1 MGPSPEHPPLP
12 ARGSDAAPEAPGT
25 TTTEESRTDLPGDVP
40 QRVLVWRR
48 FRRNRPAVAGA
59 LVLCVLVLVSIFSEF
74 LAPGTPGAYNADRT
88 YAPPQRL
95 HFVDTSDGFDLGMY
109 VYDYEVERDPETL
122 ANTYTVDESAKIPV
136 GLFVRGR
143 PYEMWGLFPGD
154 LHLIGAKDP
163 DQDVYLLGADRNGR
177 DMASRIVYGT
187 RVSMSIGLAGV
198 ALSFVLGLVLGGLS
212 GYLGG
217 RVDNGIQR
225 VIEFLMSIP
234 TIPLWMG
241 LSAAVPRD
249 WGAIQTY
256 LAITVILSLI
266 GWTDL
271 ARVVRG
277 RFLSLRQE
285 DFVTAARLDGCGTG
299 RVIGRHMLPS
309 FTSHIIA
316 SLTLAVP
323 FMILAETSLSFL
335 GLGLQA
341 PVVSWGVLL
350 QEAQNIHSIA
360 NAPWLLLPG
369 AAVTVAVLVLNFVGD
384 GVRDAADPYSQGG
397 GRLGDRNPR

>member
-1 MGPSPEHPPLP
+1 MALPDRPPSTEASREPLTGNEVP
-12 ARGSDAAPEAPGT
+12 DA
-25 TTTEESRTDLPGDVP
+25 ESPRALPGDAP
-40 QRVLVWRR
+40 QRVLIWRR
-48 FRRNRPAVAGA
+48 FRRNKLAVTGA
-59 LVLCVLVLVSIFSEF
+59 LVLCALLLVSVFSEF
-74 LAPGTPGAYNADRT
+74 VAPSTPDAYDAERT

-95 HFVDTSDGFDLGMY
+95 HFVDTSDGFDLGLY
-109 VYDYEVERDPETL
+109 VYDYQVERDPETL
-122 ANTYTVDESAKIPV
+122 ANVYTVDESEKIPV
-136 GLFVRGR
+136 GFLVRGE
-143 PYEMWGLFPGD
+143 PYELWGLIPSD
-154 LHLIGAKDP
+154 IHLIGASDP
-163 DQDVYLLGADRNGR
+163 DQDVHLLGADRNGR

-241 LSAAVPRD
+241 LSAAVPRE
-249 WGAIQTY
+249 WGSVQTY
-256 LAITVILSLI
+256 VAITVLLSLI

-277 RFLSLRQE
+277 RFLSLRRE
-285 DFVTAARLDGCGTG
+285 DFVTAARCGTG
-299 RVIGRHMLPS
+299 RIIGRHMLPS

-335 GLGLQA
+335 GLGLQP

-384 GVRDAADPYSQGG
+384 GVRDAADPY
-397 GRLGDRNPR
+397 R

>member
-1 MGPSPEHPPLP
+1 MGSLSDRPFPTDTPESTETNT
-12 ARGSDAAPEAPGT
+12 AGSKDI
-25 TTTEESRTDLPGDVP
+25 GDVP
-40 QRVLVWRR
+40 QRVLIWRH
-48 FRRNRPAVAGA
+48 FRRNKLAVFGA
-59 LVLCVLVLVSIFSEF
+59 LVLCLLLLTSLFAEF
-74 LAPGTPGAYNADRT
+74 LAPSTPQAYDATRT
-88 YAPPQRL
+88 HAPPQRV
-95 HFVDTSDGFDLGMY
+95 HFVDTEDGFDLGMY
-109 VYDYEVERDPETL
+109 VYDHQAERDEETY
-122 ANTYTVDESAKIPV
+122 ANTYSTDRSTKIPI
-136 GLFVRGR
+136 GFFVQGQ
-143 PYEMWGLFPGD
+143 PYRLWGLVPMD
-154 LHLIGAKDP
+154 RHLLGPTDP
-163 DQDVYLLGADRNGR
+163 DAEVYFLGADRNGR
-177 DMASRIVYGT
+177 DMASRIIYGT

-198 ALSFVLGLVLGGLS
+198 ALSFALGLVLGGIS
-212 GYLGG
+212 GYFGG
-217 RVDNGIQR
+217 RIDNFIQR
-225 VIEFLMSIP
+225 IIEFLMSIP

-241 LSAAVPRD
+241 LSAAVPRE
-249 WGAIQTY
+249 WGAVQTY
-256 LAITVILSLI
+256 VAITVILSLI

-285 DFVTAARLDGCGTG
+285 DFVTAARLDGCST
-299 RVIGRHMLPS
+299 RRIIGRHMLPS

-360 NAPWLLLPG
+360 GAPWVLLPG

-384 GVRDAADPYSQGG
+384 GVRDAADPY
-397 GRLGDRNPR
+397 R

>member
-1 MGPSPEHPPLP
+1 MGLLPERSLP
-12 ARGSDAAPEAPGT
+12 PEAATNEPD
-25 TTTEESRTDLPGDVP
+25 EIPGDVA
-40 QRVLVWRR
+40 QRVLIWRR
-48 FRRNRPAVAGA
+48 FKRNKLAVFGA
-59 LVLCVLVLVSIFSEF
+59 LLLCGLVLISVFSEF
-74 LAPGTPGAYNADRT
+74 LSPSTPYAYDAERT
-88 YAPPQRL
+88 HAPPQRL
-95 HFVDTSDGFDLGMY
+95 HFVDTDDGFELGMY
-109 VYDYEVERDPETL
+109 VYDYRVERDEETY
-122 ANTYTVDESAKIPV
+122 ANTYEVDESAKVPV
-136 GLFVRGR
+136 GLFVQGQAYR
-143 PYEMWGLFPGD
+143 MWGLFPMD
-154 LHLIGAKDP
+154 RHLIGAKDP
-163 DQDVYLLGADRNGR
+163 GTEVYFLGADRNGR
-177 DMASRIVYGT
+177 DMASRIIHGT

-198 ALSFVLGLVLGGLS
+198 ALSFVLGVVLGGLS
-212 GYLGG
+212 GYFGG
-217 RVDNGIQR
+217 RTDNYVQR

-256 LAITVILSLI
+256 FAITVILSLI

-285 DFVTAARLDGCGTG
+285 DFVTAARLDGCRTG

-335 GLGLQA
+335 GLGLQQ

-350 QEAQNIHSIA
+350 QEAQNIHSISG
-360 NAPWLLLPG
+360 APWVLLPG
-369 AAVTVAVLVLNFVGD
+369 VAVTVAVLVLNFVGD
-384 GVRDAADPYSQGG
+384 GIRDAADPYK
-397 GRLGDRNPR
+397 

>member
-1 MGPSPEHPPLP
+1 MGALP
-12 ARGSDAAPEAPGT
+12 DRPAPPEASREPLTGAGAPD
-25 TTTEESRTDLPGDVP
+25 TEPRTAGAPPGDVP

-48 FRRNRPAVAGA
+48 FRRSRLAVAGA
-59 LVLCVLVLVSIFSEF
+59 LVLCALLLVSVFSEF
-74 LAPGTPGAYNADRT
+74 LAPSTPDAYNAERT

-95 HFVDTSDGFDLGMY
+95 HFADTADGLDLGMY
-109 VYDYEVERDPETL
+109 VYDYQVERDPETL
-122 ANTYTVDESAKIPV
+122 ANTYTVDESTRIPV
-136 GLFVRGR
+136 GLFVRGE
-143 PYEMWGLFPGD
+143 PYELWGLIPSD
-154 LHLIGAKDP
+154 VHLIGAADP

-177 DMASRIVYGT
+177 DMASRIIYGT

-217 RVDNGIQR
+217 RVDNAIQR

-249 WGAIQTY
+249 WGSVQTY
-256 LAITVILSLI
+256 VAITVLLSLI

-299 RVIGRHMLPS
+299 RIIGRHMLPS

-335 GLGLQA
+335 GLGLQP

-360 NAPWLLLPG
+360 GAPWLLLPG

-384 GVRDAADPYSQGG
+384 GVRDAADPY
-397 GRLGDRNPR
+397 R

>member
-1 MGPSPEHPPLP
+1 M
-12 ARGSDAAPEAPGT
+12 
-25 TTTEESRTDLPGDVP
+25 
-40 QRVLVWRR
+40 
-48 FRRNRPAVAGA
+48 
-59 LVLCVLVLVSIFSEF
+59 
-74 LAPGTPGAYNADRT
+74 DR
-88 YAPPQRL
+88 
-95 HFVDTSDGFDLGMY
+95 
-109 VYDYEVERDPETL
+109 
-122 ANTYTVDESAKIPV
+122 
-136 GLFVRGR
+136 
-143 PYEMWGLFPGD
+143 
-154 LHLIGAKDP
+154 HLIGAKDP
-163 DQDVYLLGADRNGR
+163 DQEVYFLGADRNGR

-198 ALSFVLGLVLGGLS
+198 AMSFVLGLVLGGIS
-212 GYLGG
+212 GYFGG
-217 RVDNGIQR
+217 RIDNLIQR
-225 VIEFLMSIP
+225 VIEFLMSVP

-241 LSAAVPRD
+241 LSAAVPRE

-285 DFVTAARLDGCGTG
+285 DFVTAARLDGCRSG

-350 QEAQNIHSIA
+350 QEAQNIHSISG
-360 NAPWLLLPG
+360 APWVLLPG
-369 AAVTVAVLVLNFVGD
+369 VAVTVAVLVLNFVGD
-384 GVRDAADPYSQGG
+384 GVRDAADPY
-397 GRLGDRNPR
+397 R